1 LHYRTVRLGKSTGIQ
16 RNKHLSQVAG
26 KGTTTLRKYLNKLL
40 ILVAKIVLVSIFKI
54 IGRPRILQFG
64 WPLNAAILRAFG
76 AKAGKNAVVGGG
88 AVVNRDVPDN
98 CFVAGVPAKLVKEIQ

>member
-1 LHYRTVRLGKSTGIQ
+1 MRLGKNTGIR
-16 RNKHLSQVAG
+16 RNKHLSQVVS
-26 KGTTTLRKYLNKLL
+26 KGITTLRKYFNKLF

-76 AKAGKNAVVGGG
+76 AKAGKTQSSE
-88 AVVNRDVPDN
+88 
-98 CFVAGVPAKLVKEIQ
+98 AGQWLIVMFLTIVLLPVCRLSW

>member
-1 LHYRTVRLGKSTGIQ
+1 MHHRAVKSGKSIRIR
-16 RNKHLSQVAG
+16 RNKHLSQVVS
-26 KGTTTLRKYLNKLL
+26 KGITTLHKYFNKLF
-40 ILVAKIVLVSIFKI
+40 ILVVKIVLVSIFKI

-98 CFVAGVPAKLVKEIQ
+98 CFVASVPAKMVKEIQ